1 MANPPERSGPGQSG
15 AAAGASYFTEQIP
28 GAMPYPVDSLP
39 QGSRSTMADEKA
51 VVRPESTPDDRLRE
65 MVVAALRDDG
75 SGLDVT
81 VAAGVV
87 TLAGSVDDDV
97 VRHRIEDRAR
107 RVPGVKAIHNELGV
121 G

>member
-51 VVRPESTPDDRLRE
+51 VVRPEPTPDDQVRE
-65 MVVAALRDDG
+65 MVVAALRADA
-75 SGLDVT
+75 SGLGVT
-81 VAAGVV
+81 VAAGTV
-87 TLAGSVDDDV
+87 TLAGSVADDV
-97 VRHRIEDRAR
+97 VKRRLEDLVR